1 MRPAPAEAAGVARL
15 LAVVLAA
22 AVAGALALVAVA
34 SISSRPVR
42 FLPAGLVVL
51 VVVLGPG
58 SAWSPATARPGTAG
72 GCAWPGSQPV
82 AWPASWPS
90 R

>member
-22 AVAGALALVAVA
+22 AVAGVLALVAAA
-34 SISSRPVR
+34 SMSSRPAR
-42 FLPAGLVVL
+42 FLPAGLAVFLVVL
-51 VVVLGPG
+51 WAGIGLVTRNR
-58 SAWSPATARPGTAG
+58 PARH
-72 GCAWPGSQPV
+72 
-82 AWPASWPS
+82 